1 MAGLIAGSQRFWLL
15 TCALPT
21 IAFPLVL
28 AALDTAYDDG
38 LRNQLLVWLLALP
51 VFWQF
56 LYAQRHSA
64 LLRLGSRSPRSRD
77 GGGDSGLC
85 SPDAASTDSVTSLC
99 RHQVSPAAW
108 TGSMRRGSGCR

>member
-1 MAGLIAGSQRFWLL
+1 MAAVPEHLHGLILWVACGGLALHAAASGVAGLIAGSQRFWLL

-21 IAFPLVL
+21 MAFPLVL

-38 LRNQLLVWLLALP
+38 LRNQLLVWLLAIP

-64 LLRLGSRSPRSRD
+64 LLSLGQQP
-77 GGGDSGLC
+77 
-85 SPDAASTDSVTSLC
+85 T
-99 RHQVSPAAW
+99 
-108 TGSMRRGSGCR
+108 